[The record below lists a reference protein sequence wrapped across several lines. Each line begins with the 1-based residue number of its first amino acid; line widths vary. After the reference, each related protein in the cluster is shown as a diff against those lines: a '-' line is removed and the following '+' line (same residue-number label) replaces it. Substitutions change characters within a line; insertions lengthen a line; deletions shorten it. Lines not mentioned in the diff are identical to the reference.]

1 MSGPLVTLNTPIQ
14 HGIQRNP
21 GVGNAGMVDR
31 HSADNGSVFSR
42 TARDLF
48 GNAIALGTRQQE
60 LNVGDT
66 HESSAHAVTG
76 IPYTVSGTAVV
87 INQYMQAWLSSFEDP
102 IHLILGTAFH
112 SSRTVIITREDY
124 IGGGATVIPER
135 GQGKGISKKESSRKV
150 FTIRIGNNFSMNLNM
165 FLIPAKAKR
174 EFTDYLNLQKL
185 Q

>member
-1 MSGPLVTLNTPIQ
+1 
-14 HGIQRNP
+14 
-21 GVGNAGMVDR
+21 MVDR
-31 HSADNGSVFSR
+31 HSTDYGSVFAR

-48 GNAIALGTRQQE
+48 GGSIGLGQRQQE
-60 LNVGDT
+60 LSVGDT

-76 IPYTVSGTAVV
+76 IPYTVSGTATV

-112 SSRTVIITREDY
+112 ATRVIIITREDY

-135 GQGKGISKKESSRKV
+135 GQGKGISRKESSRKV
-150 FTIRIGNNFSMNLNM
+150 YTIRIGNNFSMNLNQ
-165 FLIPAKAKR
+165 FLLPAKAKK
-174 EFTDYLNLQKL
+174 EFTDFLNLQRL